1 MNSSLSID
9 FSDTSTQIEEKRAT
23 ISRLITHNFLS
34 TKLRD
39 PREES
44 FFDMLKINVFPM
56 LCLFSLTTFLCLS
69 IFAVFVVQLIFGGIS
84 GPELL
89 QPGPSFISD
98 VLLATRQMTIH
109 DKHLY
114 QLFSCQFLHENAIS
128 LFSNIFLLC
137 FTVSWAE
144 AILGPFRS
152 FIAFFLTVGATNALV
167 ALYLQPEQSIEGLNT
182 GIYGLLGAGLGCLV
196 INWPNLYFMKFPR
209 VLVFWMLCILIGF
222 SMIFARTYVA
232 ITCQLMGVTVGIL
245 VGLFCAPF
253 KHVSEN
259 ESKKF
264 SSGQKVLLAFGF
276 LSYFVTLVVCVCLI
290 ILV

>member
-9 FSDTSTQIEEKRAT
+9 FSDTSTQIEDKKPT
-23 ISRLITHNFLS
+23 MSRLITHNFLS

-44 FFDMLKINVFPM
+44 FFEMLGINVFPM
-56 LCLFSLTTFLCLS
+56 LSLFSITTLLCLI
-69 IFAVFVVQLIFGGIS
+69 IFAVFVVQLIFGGVS
-84 GPELL
+84 GPEFL
-89 QPGPSFISD
+89 QPGSSFLSEFLI
-98 VLLATRQMTIH
+98 ATRQMTIH
-109 DKHLY
+109 DKHIY
-114 QLFSCQFLHENAIS
+114 QLFTCQFLHDNAIS
-128 LFSNIFLLC
+128 LFSNIFLVC

-144 AILGPFRS
+144 AILGPIRTI
-152 FIAFFLTVGATNALV
+152 IAFVLTVGCANGLV
-167 ALYLQPEQSIEGLNT
+167 ALYLQPAQAIYGLNT

-222 SMIFARTYVA
+222 SMIFARTDVA
-232 ITCQLMGVTVGIL
+232 ITSQLMGVMVGIL

-253 KHVSEN
+253 KRVSEN

-264 SSGQKVLLAFGF
+264 SLSQKVLIVFGF
-276 LSYFVTLVVCVCLI
+276 LSYFVTLIICVCLI